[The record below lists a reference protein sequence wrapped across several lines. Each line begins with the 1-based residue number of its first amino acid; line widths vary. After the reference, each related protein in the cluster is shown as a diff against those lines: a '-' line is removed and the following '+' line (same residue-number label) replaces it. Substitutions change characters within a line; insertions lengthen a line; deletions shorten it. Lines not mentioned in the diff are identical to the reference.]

1 VAWVKALHITGLL
14 VWCAGLLY
22 FPGLLASH
30 ARLAEGED
38 FVRIRRASR
47 FAHNAVVSP
56 AAVIAIGAGTA
67 LLFLSPGVLQG
78 WMFLKLACV
87 GVLAMAHVYYGHV
100 LGSLAAR
107 GVPPP
112 RRLLWAA
119 WCAVLA
125 SILAILGLVL
135 AKPVV
140 EATLPAWMLEPGGL
154 QSWLDSR
161 MPT

>member
-1 VAWVKALHITGLL
+1 MAWVKALHISGLL

-87 GVLAMAHVYYGHV
+87 GVLAMAHVYYGHL
-100 LGSLAAR
+100 LGTLASR
-107 GVPPP
+107 GVSPP
-112 RRLLWAA
+112 RRLLWVV
-119 WCAVLA
+119 WGAVLA
-125 SILAILGLVL
+125 AITAILALVL
-135 AKPVV
+135 AKPLV
-140 EATLPAWMLEPGGL
+140 ETSLPRWMLEPGGL
-154 QSWLDSR
+154 QSALGSL